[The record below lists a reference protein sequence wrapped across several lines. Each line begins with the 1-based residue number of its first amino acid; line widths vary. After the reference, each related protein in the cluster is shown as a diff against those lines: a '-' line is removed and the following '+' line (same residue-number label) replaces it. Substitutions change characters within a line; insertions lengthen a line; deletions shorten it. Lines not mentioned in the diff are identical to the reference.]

1 MYEKGEGVQRDDSEA
16 LKWCVAAAEPG
27 HAGSQNNLG
36 VRYETGEGVT
46 KDIIQAFH
54 WYSKAAANG
63 FEWLREHAENSPG
76 NPRKV
81 GTNYAVMMPATPPNK
96 GFLATSL
103 PPELRPSSKAAAEPW
118 R

>member
-16 LKWCVAAAEPG
+16 LRWCVAAAEQG

-46 KDIIQAFH
+46 KDIVQAFR

-63 FEWLREHAENSPG
+63 DSNGRANMLRI
-76 NPRKV
+76 
-81 GTNYAVMMPATPPNK
+81 
-96 GFLATSL
+96 
-103 PPELRPSSKAAAEPW
+103 PPEIRAKLEEIAHS
-118 R
+118 